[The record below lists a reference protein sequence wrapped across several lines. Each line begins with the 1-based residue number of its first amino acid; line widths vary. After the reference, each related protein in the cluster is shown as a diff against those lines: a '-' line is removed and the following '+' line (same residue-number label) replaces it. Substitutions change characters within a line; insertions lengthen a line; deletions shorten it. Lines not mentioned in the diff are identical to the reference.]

1 MIPSA
6 TSSECL
12 LLWTIPAL
20 PALAAAVIT
29 LLPAR
34 SGNLAAR
41 ISIFAQGFAAVLALA
56 AMSRVL
62 PGAGPGFSS
71 SHEWLRVDAL
81 RLPLGLLLDPLSGG
95 MLAMVAFVAFWI
107 FVYASGYMK
116 HDPRRTRFHAFL
128 CLFSSAML
136 LLVLSNSLLQ
146 LFMAWEIVGLASYL
160 LIGFHHIKPS
170 AAAAARKAF
179 LTTRIGDLL
188 FLFGLLWLHRQ
199 TGTLLLHDHGKG
211 LLETGAL
218 DSLAAATA
226 GGGLAVSTVSSLLLF
241 GGAMGKSGQ
250 MPLHSWL
257 PDAMEGPTPVSA
269 LIHAATMVAAGVF
282 LVARAFPIFTASLDA
297 DGLNPALMTTAW
309 IGAGTALLAAMAA
322 TAQHDL
328 KRLLAWSTI
337 SQLGF
342 MMIALGTGGVA
353 AAMFHLIAHAFFKAL
368 LFLSAGSVIHGCH
381 DEQDMRKLGGLARK
395 MPRTFAVYAIGMM
408 ALAGFPFLF
417 SGFWSKEAILH
428 SAGHWAGGKGPF
440 LLAIAAAV
448 LTASYMTRQALT
460 VFFGNPRG
468 RGADDAH
475 ESPPVMIVPMVVLA
489 AGAVLLSMIATPVW
503 PWFEAWLNGH
513 EPRWNPAALAKPDNL
528 KLMGLSILIVL
539 AGCSHAWWAWK
550 RDPAAERDGTWKSI
564 RAEGFHFD
572 RAVEKSLAPALT
584 ALGTLAH
591 WLDRVFFVP
600 LLALIGGITR
610 WSGQATTKL
619 DDRGLNAGFDAS
631 CDSLN
636 KAGDSG
642 AKSQRAAAPQAPLR
656 LAGFTLAL
664 LFLIFLLL
672 TRWHFS

>member
-1 MIPSA
+1 MIHSA
-6 TSSECL
+6 TGSQSM
-12 LLWTIPAL
+12 LLWSIPAL
-20 PALAAAVIT
+20 PALAALVIT

-41 ISIFAQGFAAVLALA
+41 LSVVAQGFAALLALA
-56 AMSRVL
+56 ALSLVL
-62 PGAGPGFSS
+62 PAGSPGLCT
-71 SHEWLRVDAL
+71 SHEWLQVGPL
-81 RLPLGLLLDPLSGG
+81 SLPLGLLLDRLSGS

-107 FVYASGYMK
+107 FVYAVGYMK

-160 LIGFHHIKPS
+160 LIGFYHMKPS

-179 LTTRIGDLL
+179 LTTRVGDLL

-199 TGTLLLHDHGKG
+199 TGTLLLQDHGRG

-218 DSLAAATA
+218 ASLAAATA
-226 GGGLAVSTVSSLLLF
+226 GGGLAVSTISSLLLF

-282 LVARAFPIFTASLDA
+282 LVARTFSIFTASVDA
-297 DGLNPALMTTAW
+297 QGLNPALITTAW
-309 IGAGTALLAAMAA
+309 IGAGTAFLAALAA
-322 TAQHDL
+322 TAQRDL

-342 MMIALGTGGVA
+342 MMLALGTGGIA

-381 DEQDMRKLGGLARK
+381 EEQDMRKLGGLARR
-395 MPRTFAVYAIGMM
+395 MPMTFGVYAIGMM

-428 SAGHWAGGKGPF
+428 SAQHWAGGQGPF
-440 LLAIAAAV
+440 VLAVAAAV
-448 LTASYMTRQALT
+448 MTASYMTRQALT
-460 VFFGNPRG
+460 VFFGEARSE
-468 RGADDAH
+468 GARQAH
-475 ESPPVMIVPMVVLA
+475 ESPVLMIVPMTVLA
-489 AGAVLLSMIATPVW
+489 AGAILLSLLATPAW
-503 PWFEAWLNGH
+503 PWFEAWLAGH
-513 EPRWNPAALAKPDNL
+513 PVHWDAGALVKPESIQ
-528 KLMGLSILIVL
+528 LMGLSLLILIV
-539 AGCSHAWWAWK
+539 GCTHAWWAWSK
-550 RDPAAERDGTWKSI
+550 DSAASSTGRWYLV

-572 RAVEKSLAPALT
+572 HLLGRTLGRGLAAL
-584 ALGTLAH
+584 AGFAD
-591 WLDRVFFVP
+591 WFDRVFFIP
-600 LLALIGGITR
+600 LFSLIGGIAR
-610 WSGQATTKL
+610 WSGQSTSRL
-619 DDRGLNAGFDAS
+619 DDQGLNAAFDAS
-631 CDSLN
+631 CDSLRQ
-636 KAGDSG
+636 AGQNR
-642 AKSQRAAAPQAPLR
+642 AKSQRSAAPQIPLR
-656 LAGFTLAL
+656 LLGFTLGL
-664 LFLIFLLL
+664 LFLLFLLL
-672 TRWHFS
+672 SR

>member
-1 MIPSA
+1 MIQSA
-6 TSSECL
+6 SSTQSL

-29 LLPAR
+29 LLSAKR
-34 SGNLAAR
+34 GQLAAG
-41 ISIFAQGFAAVLALA
+41 ISVVAQGLAAVLAIV
-56 AMSRVL
+56 AMTWVL
-62 PGAGPGFSS
+62 PGASKGFAC

-116 HDPRRTRFHAFL
+116 EDPRRTRFHAFL

-146 LFMAWEIVGLASYL
+146 LFMAWELVGLASYL
-160 LIGFHHIKPS
+160 LIGFYHTKPS

-179 LTTRIGDLL
+179 LTTRVGDLL

-199 TGTLLLHDHGKG
+199 TGTLLLHDNGSG

-218 DSLAAATA
+218 GSLAAATA
-226 GGGLAVSTVSSLLLF
+226 GGGLAVSTLSALLLF

-282 LVARAFPIFTASLDA
+282 LVARAFPIFTASVDA
-297 DGLNPALMTTAW
+297 GGLNAALVTTAW
-309 IGAGTALLAAMAA
+309 IGAGTAFLAALAA

-381 DEQDMRKLGGLARK
+381 DEQDMRKLGGVARK
-395 MPRTFAVYAIGMM
+395 MPKTFAVYAVGMM

-440 LLAIAAAV
+440 LLAVAAAV

-460 VFFGNPRG
+460 VFFGEPRG
-468 RGADDAH
+468 KGAEHAH
-475 ESPPVMIVPMVVLA
+475 ESPPVMVVPMIVLA
-489 AGAVLLSMIATPVW
+489 AGAVLLSLIATPAW
-503 PWFEAWLNGH
+503 PWFEAWLGGH
-513 EPRWNPAALAKPDNL
+513 DVRWVPSALTKPDSL
-528 KLMGLSILIVL
+528 KLMGLSLLIVL
-539 AGCSHAWWAWK
+539 AGCAHAWWAWK
-550 RDPAAERDGTWKSI
+550 KDPAASAEGAWKSI
-564 RAEGFHFD
+564 RAAGFHFD
-572 RAVEKSLAPALT
+572 HAVKKSLAPATSSLG
-584 ALGTLAH
+584 ALAD
-591 WLDRVFFVP
+591 WLDRVFFIP
-600 LLALIGGITR
+600 LMTLIGGIAR
-610 WSGQATTKL
+610 WSGQSTSKL

-636 KAGDSG
+636 RAGDSG
-642 AKSQRAAAPQAPLR
+642 AKSQRAAAPQVPLR

-664 LFLIFLLL
+664 LFLLFLLL
-672 TRWHFS
+672 TR

>member
-1 MIPSA
+1 MIQPA
-6 TSSECL
+6 TISQSL

-20 PALAAAVIT
+20 PALAAVVIT
-29 LLPAR
+29 VLPEKR
-34 SGNLAAR
+34 SGLAAWL
-41 ISIFAQGFAAVLALA
+41 SIVAQGLAAILALV
-56 AMSRVL
+56 AMSWVL
-62 PGAGPGFSS
+62 PGAGAGFAS
-71 SHEWLRVDAL
+71 SHEWLKVDAL

-107 FVYASGYMK
+107 FVYAAGYMK
-116 HDPRRTRFHAFL
+116 EDPRRTRFHAFL

-146 LFMAWEIVGLASYL
+146 LFMAWELVGLASYL
-160 LIGFHHIKPS
+160 LIGFYHMKPS

-179 LTTRIGDLL
+179 LTTRVGDLL

-199 TGTLLLHDHGKG
+199 TGTLLLHDNGRG

-226 GGGLAVSTVSSLLLF
+226 GGGLAVSTVASLLLF

-282 LVARAFPIFTASLDA
+282 LVARAFPIFTASVDPG
-297 DGLNPALMTTAW
+297 GLNPALVTTAW

-381 DEQDMRKLGGLARK
+381 DEQDMRKLGGVARK

-428 SAGHWAGGKGPF
+428 SAGHWAGGQGPF
-440 LLAIAAAV
+440 MLAVAAAV

-460 VFFGNPRG
+460 VFFGKPRG
-468 RGADDAH
+468 HGADHAH
-475 ESPPVMIVPMVVLA
+475 ESPPVMVVPMIVLA
-489 AGAVLLSMIATPVW
+489 AGAVLLSLIATPAW
-503 PWFEAWLNGH
+503 PWFEAWLDGH
-513 EPRWNPAALAKPDNL
+513 TPRWDPAVLTKPDSL
-528 KLMGLSILIVL
+528 KLMGLSLLIVF
-539 AGCSHAWWAWK
+539 AGCTHAWWVWK
-550 RDPAAERDGTWKSI
+550 SDPAAAKEGVWKSI
-564 RAEGFHFD
+564 RREGFHFD
-572 RAVEKSLAPALT
+572 RAVARLLAPAFS
-584 ALGTLAH
+584 ALGSLAD
-591 WLDRVFFVP
+591 WLDRFFFLP
-600 LLALIGGITR
+600 LLSLIGGMGR
-610 WSGQATTKL
+610 WLGLSTARV
-619 DDRGLNAGFDAS
+619 DDEGLNPGFDAS
-631 CDSLN
+631 CGSMN
-636 KAGDSG
+636 KAGENG
-642 AKSQRAAAPQAPLR
+642 AESQRAAAPQVPLR
-656 LAGFTLAL
+656 LAGFSLAL
-664 LFLIFLLL
+664 LFLLFLLL
-672 TRWHFS
+672 TR

>member
-1 MIPSA
+1 MIQSA
-6 TSSECL
+6 TIPQSI

-29 LLPAR
+29 LLPPKRGA
-34 SGNLAAR
+34 LAAWV
-41 ISIFAQGFAAVLALA
+41 SILAQGFAAVLAIVAMTWVMPGVSAGLA
-56 AMSRVL
+56 
-62 PGAGPGFSS
+62 S
-71 SHEWLRVDAL
+71 SHDWVRVDAL

-107 FVYASGYMK
+107 FVYAAGYMK
-116 HDPRRTRFHAFL
+116 DDPRRVRFHAFL

-136 LLVLSNSLLQ
+136 TLVLSNSLLQ
-146 LFMAWEIVGLASYL
+146 LFMAWELVGLASYL
-160 LIGFHHIKPS
+160 LIGFYHVKPS

-179 LTTRIGDLL
+179 LTTRVGDLL

-199 TGTLLLHDHGKG
+199 TGTLLLHDNGRG

-226 GGGLAVSTVSSLLLF
+226 GGGLAVSTIASLLLF
-241 GGAMGKSGQ
+241 GAAMGKSGQ

-282 LVARAFPIFTASLDA
+282 LVARAFPIFTASVDA
-297 DGLNPALMTTAW
+297 DGTNPALMFTAW
-309 IGAGTALLAAMAA
+309 IGAGTAFLAAIAA

-381 DEQDMRKLGGLARK
+381 EEQDMRKLGGLARK
-395 MPRTFAVYAIGMM
+395 MPRAFAVYAIGMM

-428 SAGHWAGGKGPF
+428 SAGHWAGGQGPF
-440 LLAIAAAV
+440 LLAVLAAV

-460 VFFGNPRG
+460 VFFGRARG
-468 RGADDAH
+468 QGAEHAH
-475 ESPPVMIVPMVVLA
+475 ESPPLMVIPMMVLA
-489 AGAVLLSMIATPVW
+489 SGAVLLSLIATPFW

-513 EPRWNPAALAKPDNL
+513 ELHWNLAALTKPDTL
-528 KLMGLSILIVL
+528 KLMGLSLVIVL
-539 AGCSHAWWAWK
+539 LGSGHAWWSWK
-550 RDPAAERDGTWKSI
+550 ADPAAAKDGAWKSI
-564 RAEGFHFD
+564 RREGFHFD
-572 RAVEKSLAPALT
+572 QVVSVSLAPLLN
-584 ALGTLAH
+584 ALGGFAH
-591 WLDRVFFVP
+591 AVDRVLFVP
-600 LLALIGGITR
+600 MLSLLGGLAR
-610 WSGQATTKL
+610 WCGLSTSKL
-619 DDRGLNAGFDAS
+619 DDQGLNAGFDAS

-642 AKSQRAAAPQAPLR
+642 ARSQRAAAPQVPLR
-656 LAGFTLAL
+656 LAGFTLAI
-664 LFLIFLLL
+664 LFLLFLLL
-672 TRWHFS
+672 TR

>member
-1 MIPSA
+1 MIQTA
-6 TSSECL
+6 TISQSI
-12 LLWTIPAL
+12 LLWSIPAL

-29 LLPAR
+29 LLPGK
-34 SGNLAAR
+34 SGTLAAR
-41 ISIFAQGFAAVLALA
+41 ISIIAQGLAAVLAIT
-56 AMSRVL
+56 AMGWVL
-62 PGAGPGFSS
+62 PGAGEGLAS
-71 SHEWLRVDAL
+71 SHEWLKVDAL
-81 RLPLGLLLDPLSGG
+81 RLPFGLLLDPLSGG

-107 FVYASGYMK
+107 FVYAAGYMK
-116 HDPRRTRFHAFL
+116 EDPRRTRFHAFL

-136 LLVLSNSLLQ
+136 LLVVSNSLLQ
-146 LFMAWEIVGLASYL
+146 LFMAWELVGLASYL
-160 LIGFHHIKPS
+160 LIGFYHVKPS
-170 AAAAARKAF
+170 AAAAGRKAF
-179 LTTRIGDLL
+179 LTTRVGDLL

-199 TGTLLLHDHGKG
+199 TGTLLLHDNGRG

-226 GGGLAVSTVSSLLLF
+226 GGGLAVSTIASFLLF

-282 LVARAFPIFTASLDA
+282 LVARAFPIFTASVDA
-297 DGLNPALMTTAW
+297 DGLNPALMLTAW
-309 IGAGTALLAAMAA
+309 IGAGTAFLAAMAA

-381 DEQDMRKLGGLARK
+381 EEQDMRKLGGLARK

-428 SAGHWAGGKGPF
+428 SAGHWAGGQGPF
-440 LLAIAAAV
+440 VLAVAAAV

-460 VFFGNPRG
+460 VFFGKPRG
-468 RGADDAH
+468 PGADHAH
-475 ESPPVMIVPMVVLA
+475 ESPPVMVVPMMVLA
-489 AGAVLLSMIATPVW
+489 AGAVLLSLIATPVW
-503 PWFEAWLNGH
+503 PWFEAWLEGH
-513 EPRWNPAALAKPDNL
+513 EVQWNAAALTKPETL
-528 KLMGLSILIVL
+528 KLMGLSLLIVL
-539 AGCSHAWWAWK
+539 AGSAHAWWAWK
-550 RDPAAERDGTWKSI
+550 SDPAAAREGVWKSI
-564 RAEGFHFD
+564 RLEGFHFD
-572 RAVEKSLAPALT
+572 RAVAKSLAPLVSAFGAL
-584 ALGTLAH
+584 ADGI
-591 WLDRVFFVP
+591 DRVFFLP
-600 LLALIGGITR
+600 LLSFIGGLAAWLGLST
-610 WSGQATTKL
+610 SKL
-619 DDRGLNAGFDAS
+619 DDNGLNAGFDAS
-631 CDSLN
+631 CGSMN

-642 AKSQRAAAPQAPLR
+642 AKSQRAAAPQVPLR
-656 LAGFTLAL
+656 LAGFTLVL
-664 LFLIFLLL
+664 LLLIFLLL
-672 TRWHFS
+672 SR

>member
-1 MIPSA
+1 MIQSA
-6 TSSECL
+6 TSTQSL

-29 LLPAR
+29 LLPAKR
-34 SGNLAAR
+34 GQLAAW
-41 ISIFAQGFAAVLALA
+41 ISVVAQGLAAVLAVI
-56 AMSRVL
+56 AMTWVL
-62 PGAGPGFSS
+62 PGAGTGFAS

-146 LFMAWEIVGLASYL
+146 LFMAWELVGLASYL
-160 LIGFHHIKPS
+160 LIGFYHVKPS

-199 TGTLLLHDHGKG
+199 TGTLLLHDNGRG

-226 GGGLAVSTVSSLLLF
+226 GGGLAISTVASLLLF

-282 LVARAFPIFTASLDA
+282 LVARTFPIFTASVDA
-297 DGLNPALMTTAW
+297 GGLNPALVTTAW
-309 IGAGTALLAAMAA
+309 IGAGTAFLAALGA

-381 DEQDMRKLGGLARK
+381 DEQDMRKLGGVARQ
-395 MPRTFAVYAIGMM
+395 MPKTFAVYAIGMM

-428 SAGHWAGGKGPF
+428 SAGHWAGGQGPF
-440 LLAIAAAV
+440 ALAIAAAV

-460 VFFGNPRG
+460 VFFGKPRG
-468 RGADDAH
+468 DGAGHAH
-475 ESPPVMIVPMVVLA
+475 ESPPLMVVPMMVLA
-489 AGAVLLSMIATPVW
+489 AGAVLLSLVATPAW
-503 PWFEAWLNGH
+503 PWFEAWLSGH
-513 EPRWNPAALAKPDNL
+513 EAKWDPSSLTKPDAL
-528 KLMGLSILIVL
+528 KLMGLSLLIVL
-539 AGCSHAWWAWK
+539 VGCAHAWWAWK
-550 RDPAAERDGTWKSI
+550 KDPAASKESAWKSI
-564 RAEGFHFD
+564 RLHGFHFD
-572 RAVEKSLAPALT
+572 HAVGKALAPAMA
-584 ALGTLAH
+584 ALGALAD
-591 WLDRVFFVP
+591 WIDRVFFIP
-600 LLALIGGITR
+600 LMTLIGGIAR
-610 WSGQATTKL
+610 WSGQSTSKL

-642 AKSQRAAAPQAPLR
+642 AKSQRAAAPQVPLR
-656 LAGFTLAL
+656 LAGFTLAV
-664 LFLIFLLL
+664 LFLLFLLL
-672 TRWHFS
+672 TR